1 MKTTLCTLAIAL
13 SATVTNA
20 HLRGNEAQSMRAATT
35 FSSDKM
41 IGNNDFFNTQLLE
54 LAAPDTTGKSGALKP
69 DPQILD
75 KIEADK
81 HKQSWLRRK
90 VRVAEQKNAL
100 KKFIKQGAPA
110 AKIAEE
116 KKILKA
122 EINDEK
128 LEHELVRFDSLKKK
142 VSVGKAPPS
151 EVLKEEAKIQKLE
164 AKVKKTEKYENVEE
178 MDKKEKIAEAK
189 ELGKAAPVAPATFL
203 EMEADDDDDDDDD
216 ALIEEAQFAD
226 DDDDDDDALIEEA
239 QFADDDDDDDDDF
252 LEIGMDED
260 KDMEGPD
267 LTGKSGANK
276 PDPKNPTNAPDES
289 DEDKKQWKDAMARVA
304 EQKDAVKKAIKRGAP
319 AAKIAEEKAILKAEI
334 KDEKL
339 EHEKV
344 KADRMEGKATPEQ
357 IAKEQAKVS
366 KLEAIVKKTEKNEKV
381 EEMDKKEKIAEAKEL
396 GTASDTLAK
405 TATKS
410 FLEMEADDDDDDDD
424 DALIEEAQ
432 FADDDDDDDA
442 LIEEFDD
449 EDDDDDDK

>member
-20 HLRGNEAQSMRAATT
+20 HLRGNEAPSMRAATT

-116 KKILKA
+116 K
-122 EINDEK
+122 
-128 LEHELVRFDSLKKK
+128 
-142 VSVGKAPPS
+142 
-151 EVLKEEAKIQKLE
+151 
-164 AKVKKTEKYENVEE
+164 
-178 MDKKEKIAEAK
+178 
-189 ELGKAAPVAPATFL
+189 
-203 EMEADDDDDDDDD
+203 
-216 ALIEEAQFAD
+216 
-226 DDDDDDDALIEEA
+226 
-239 QFADDDDDDDDDF
+239 
-252 LEIGMDED
+252 
-260 KDMEGPD
+260 
-267 LTGKSGANK
+267 
-276 PDPKNPTNAPDES
+276 
-289 DEDKKQWKDAMARVA
+289 
-304 EQKDAVKKAIKRGAP
+304 
-319 AAKIAEEKAILKAEI
+319 AILKAEI

-381 EEMDKKEKIAEAKEL
+381 EEMDKKEKN
-396 GTASDTLAK
+396 S
-405 TATKS
+405 
-410 FLEMEADDDDDDDD
+410 
-424 DALIEEAQ
+424 
-432 FADDDDDDDA
+432 
-442 LIEEFDD
+442 
-449 EDDDDDDK
+449 